1 MFASSAIAKPR
12 ARPTAVHRSWLTGTQ
27 GKESL
32 AAQPL
37 PTPAAI
43 RGRRP
48 AANFPAAFS
57 TSPASRVSGVVLGRA
72 AEASGLMPRDLNKS
86 LDDRSTTRSKN
97 VINFVSLGPAQAIA
111 IKIGRGGAR

>member
-1 MFASSAIAKPR
+1 VDA
-12 ARPTAVHRSWLTGTQ
+12 G
-27 GKESL
+27 
-32 AAQPL
+32 
-37 PTPAAI
+37 
-43 RGRRP
+43 P